1 MEKRKLSA
9 VPRKE
14 AISDMLEIAGRLGGM
29 SHIVTAE
36 LIEDNKIL
44 LLYFYEIATLRK
56 GKTEAAF
63 RTFLSHNDYI
73 TQDLKT
79 QRVKWKTASFCMMN
93 NFSLWAIKWNKEK
106 KEYDY
111 KEIVFIRTN
120 EEQKMIA
127 DFFADYTAEMEEL
140 FPWDRVYAFQEA
152 VKKRK
157 LAERHKKETD
167 MIDSAMEPIKDA
179 PKEFFD
185 WVWEEGMRFSR
196 YLIYKDSGK
205 GKAECECTHCK
216 KTGTVDRKIIR
227 LRNNEKG
234 ECPFCGSPVTIKAKG
249 RMPYKNKDERWFAY
263 VDPTEYGFVFRYFL
277 ADRSLCS
284 DKYISG
290 SVNKS
295 RTKEYISEYRRVIYT
310 FPQGKPVY
318 TAYEWERY
326 KQRGEY
332 RWCPDQG
339 KWNCRAC
346 VLYPHNL
353 PRAWERTPMRYS
365 GLEYLSRNAP
375 DTVCGYE
382 NAVET
387 YIEYPKLEWVIKMGL
402 NNLAVHLIDY
412 KRGVYLNGTEIVNL
426 EEDTIY
432 KILGLNKVN
441 TKILR
446 KIDGGIE
453 HFRLL
458 RIAESIG
465 LRFEPEELKEYY
477 KNFGCNTDLLKQT
490 GRKKSLRKIVK
501 YIFRESEGYPEER
514 GCGMSLYYAGEDPK
528 TERLR
533 NMANDW
539 IEYLGWCKELKYD
552 TNNMFIY
559 MPKNF
564 KAVHDR
570 TAEEYQALRDKK
582 AEEYR
587 RIRETAAKK
596 AMEETK
602 KALVEILKKNDGTD
616 AFSLKG
622 RGLILI
628 VPETGDEIRAEGA
641 ALHHCVGSYVERVAK
656 GETSVFFIRKADSPD
671 KPYFTLEWKNNDI
684 VQCRGLHNCGM
695 PPEVRAFTQAF
706 KKKMLDSV
714 KKEKRKRGYADNN
727 K

>member
-1 MEKRKLSA
+1 MDKRKLAA
-9 VPRKE
+9 VPRKP
-14 AISDMLEIAGRLGGM
+14 AAKDMLEIAERLGCM

-36 LIEDNKIL
+36 KIFDNKIL
-44 LLYFYEIATLRK
+44 LLCFYEIETLRK

-79 QRVKWKTASFCMMN
+79 QRVKWKTASFLMMD
-93 NFSLWAIKWNKEK
+93 NFSFCGSFWNKEK
-106 KEYDY
+106 KEYDR
-111 KEIVFIRTN
+111 KELVFIYTN
-120 EEQKMIA
+120 KERKMIA
-127 DFFADYTAEMEEL
+127 DFFSDYATEKEKL
-140 FPWDRVYAFQEA
+140 FPWDRVYAFQET
-152 VKKRK
+152 VKKKK

-167 MIDSAMEPIKDA
+167 MIDLAMEPIKDA

-185 WVWEEGMRFSR
+185 WVWEEGMKFSR
-196 YLIYKDSGK
+196 YLIYKNLGK
-205 GKAECECTHCK
+205 NKAECECTHCK
-216 KTGTVDRKIIR
+216 KTGMTDRKIIR

-249 RMPYKNKDERWFAY
+249 RMSYENKDERWFAY
-263 VDPTEYGFVFRYFL
+263 VDPAEDGFVFRYFL
-277 ADRSLCS
+277 AVRSLCN
-284 DKYISG
+284 DNYISG
-290 SVNKS
+290 SVNKN
-295 RTKEYISEYRRVIYT
+295 RTNEYISEYRRVIYT
-310 FPQGKPVY
+310 FQRGKPIY
-318 TAYEWERY
+318 TGYEWNIY
-326 KQRGEY
+326 KQRGRY
-332 RWCPDQG
+332 RWCPDNG
-339 KWNCRAC
+339 KRNCRAC

-453 HFRLL
+453 HLRLL

-602 KALVEILKKNDGTD
+602 KALAEILKKNDGTD

-628 VPETGDEIRAEGA
+628 VPKTGDEIRAEGA

-714 KKEKRKRGYADNN
+714 KKEKRKCGGADNN

>member
-1 MEKRKLSA
+1 MDKRKLA
-9 VPRKE
+9 AIPRKSAAE
-14 AISDMLEIAGRLGGM
+14 DILEIAERLGGV

-36 LIEDNKIL
+36 KIFDNKIL
-44 LLYFYEIATLRK
+44 LLYFYEIESLRK

-63 RTFLSHNDYI
+63 RTFLSHDDYI

-79 QRVKWKTASFCMMN
+79 QRVKWKIASFCMMN
-93 NFSLWAIKWNKEK
+93 NFSFYDGFWNKEK

-111 KEIVFIRTN
+111 KEIVFIRAN
-120 EEQKMIA
+120 EERKMIA
-127 DFFADYTAEMEEL
+127 DFFSDYAEEKEKL
-140 FPWDRVYAFQEA
+140 FPWNRVYAFQEA

-185 WVWEEGMRFSR
+185 WVWEEGMKFSG

-205 GKAECECTHCK
+205 GKAECECTYCK
-216 KTGTVDRKIIR
+216 KTGMVDRKIIR

-249 RMPYKNKDERWFAY
+249 RMPCENKDERWFAY

-277 ADRSLCS
+277 AERSLI
-284 DKYISG
+284 KG
-290 SVNKS
+290 
-295 RTKEYISEYRRVIYT
+295 EYIWTEENISELCRVIYT
-310 FPQGKPVY
+310 FPRGKPVY
-318 TAYEWERY
+318 TSYEWDRY

-332 RWCPDQG
+332 RWCPDNR
-339 KWNCRAC
+339 KWKCGRC
-346 VLYPHNL
+346 ILYYGNL
-353 PRAWERTPMRYS
+353 PRAWEHTPMKYS

-402 NNLAVHLIDY
+402 NNLAVYLIDY
-412 KRGVYLNGTEIVNL
+412 KRGGYLNGTERVSL
-426 EEDTIY
+426 KEDTIY

-441 TKILR
+441 SKILR

-453 HFRLL
+453 HLKLL

-465 LRFEPEELKEYY
+465 LQFEPEQLKEYH

-501 YIFRESEGYPEER
+501 YILKESEKYPEAER
-514 GCGMSLYYAGEDPK
+514 GCGMSVYYARKDSK
-528 TERLR
+528 TERIR
-533 NMANDW
+533 NMVRDW

-564 KAVHDR
+564 KTVHDR
-570 TAEEYQALRDKK
+570 TAAEYQALQDKK
-582 AEEYR
+582 AAVEKR
-587 RIRETAAKK
+587 RREAAAKK
-596 AMEETK
+596 AMEETR
-602 KALVEILKKNDGTD
+602 KALAEILEKNDGTD
-616 AFSLKG
+616 AFSIKG
-622 RGLILI
+622 KGLVLI
-628 VPETGDEIRAEGA
+628 VPKTGDEIRDEGV
-641 ALHHCVGSYVERVAK
+641 ALHHCVGGYVERVAE
-656 GETSVFFIRKADSPD
+656 GETSVFFIRKEDSPD
-671 KPYFTLEWKNNDI
+671 KPYFTLEWKDDDI
-684 VQCRGLHNCGM
+684 AQCRGLHNCGM
-695 PPEVRAFTQAF
+695 PPEVKAFTQAF
-706 KKKMLDSV
+706 KKKMLDSIE
-714 KKEKRKRGYADNN
+714 KDKRKRGGTSNGG
-727 K
+727 